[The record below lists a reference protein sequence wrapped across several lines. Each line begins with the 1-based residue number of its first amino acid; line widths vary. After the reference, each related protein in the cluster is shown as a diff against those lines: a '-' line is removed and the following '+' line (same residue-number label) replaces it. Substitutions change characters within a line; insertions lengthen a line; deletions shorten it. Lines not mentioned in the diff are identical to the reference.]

1 MVSCT
6 KTADPIDIWFG
17 VKTQWAQGTTCWVA
31 QIRRSYSSG
40 GDNVQ
45 PPSISGSLGPH
56 ESAPKRFSSFRR
68 VHCHDQQRDKD
79 RLTSVAIAYISN
91 INELSAVL
99 QPFCGTCYQIVCVRH
114 CCDLS
119 SFVRQHFATMR
130 YISLRLTLILITSTS
145 LGIFCCC
152 GPYANYNLI
161 SEVHR

>member
-6 KTADPIDIWFG
+6 KTADPIDMWFG

-119 SFVRQHFATMR
+119 SFVRQHLA
-130 YISLRLTLILITSTS
+130 
-145 LGIFCCC
+145 
-152 GPYANYNLI
+152 
-161 SEVHR
+161 